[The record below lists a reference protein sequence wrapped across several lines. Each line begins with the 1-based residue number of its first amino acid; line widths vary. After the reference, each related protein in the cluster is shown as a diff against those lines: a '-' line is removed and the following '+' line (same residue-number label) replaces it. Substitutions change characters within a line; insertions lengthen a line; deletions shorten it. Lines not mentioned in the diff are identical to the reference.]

1 MGFSLLCLPG
11 HPVLPEQA
19 AERGAE
25 RYEAICIAKT
35 SSYIVLAG
43 YHDSTIYLIS
53 YNYYLLPGNIDVL
66 SILFLIL

>member
-11 HPVLPEQA
+11 HPMPPEQA

-43 YHDSTIYLIS
+43 YHDSTI
-53 YNYYLLPGNIDVL
+53 
-66 SILFLIL
+66 